1 MNKLANSTSPYLLQH
16 ANNPVNWY
24 PWVPEALAKAKAE
37 NKLILVSIGYS
48 ACHWCHVMEH
58 ESFEDKSVAAVMNEY
73 FVCIKVDREE
83 RPDVDQIYMSAVQL
97 MSGRGGWPLNCICLP
112 DQRPIYG
119 GTYFRKNDW
128 TSLLFNLA
136 DFYKQKP
143 EEAED
148 YAVRL
153 TEGIQQYESIAF
165 IAEQPAY
172 TKTDIS
178 VIVENWKKY
187 FDPKEGGMGNAP
199 KFPMPNNW
207 QFLMRYAFLM
217 RDEAVAQQVKLTLHK
232 MAFGGI
238 YDHVGGGFARY
249 AVDGIWHVPHF
260 EKMLYDNSQLVSLYA
275 EAYSWQPNKLYQ
287 QIVNEIIAFITLE
300 LTSPE
305 GGFYSALDADSEG
318 VEGKFYTFTKA
329 DIDEILG
336 DDAQL
341 FCIYYHITKDGNWH
355 EEKTNVPFR
364 NEEDD
369 ALAEKLGLPVDTLLS
384 KIAAS
389 KQKVFDARAK
399 RIRPGLD
406 NKILASWNG
415 LMLKGLCDA
424 YRAFDQP
431 EFLALALKNAD
442 FILNGLITKAGI
454 LKRVYTADSTLSFGE
469 GRGEADE
476 ASIAKAGIL
485 KRVYTADSTLSF
497 GEGRGEANEASIAF
511 LDDYANVIDA
521 FIALYEVTFDEQWLQ
536 HAGKLADY
544 AITHYYDTANGIFF
558 YTADN
563 DEQLIARKSEVMDNV
578 TPASNSVM
586 ARVLKKLGLLFDH
599 EQYSAISAQLLRNIL
614 PHMAKYGSAYS
625 NWAMLLLDEIVG
637 VNEVAI
643 TGPDY
648 EKHRL
653 AIEKNYIPNK
663 IMLGGKKGSLP
674 LLQNRFGQVTQIF
687 ICKAKTCGL
696 PVDNT
701 ADAIKQIYG

>member
-1 MNKLANSTSPYLLQH
+1 MNKLANSSSPYLLQH

-24 PWVPEALAKAKAE
+24 PWGAEALAKAKAE

-58 ESFEDKSVAAVMNEY
+58 ESFEDESVAAVMNEY
-73 FVCIKVDREE
+73 FICIKVDREE

-143 EEAED
+143 DEAED

-153 TEGIQQYESIAF
+153 TEGIQQYESIPF
-165 IAEQPAY
+165 IAEQPDY
-172 TKTDIS
+172 SKTDIS

-187 FDPKEGGMGNAP
+187 FDTKEGGMGNAP

-207 QFLMRYAFLM
+207 QFLMRYSFLM
-217 RDEAVAQQVKLTLHK
+217 QDDALAQQVKLTLHK

-238 YDHVGGGFARY
+238 YDHIGGGFARY
-249 AVDGIWHVPHF
+249 AVDGVWHVPHF
-260 EKMLYDNSQLVSLYA
+260 EKMLYDNAQLVSLYA
-275 EAYSWQPNKLYQ
+275 EAYIWQPNKLYQ
-287 QIVNEIIAFITLE
+287 QIVNEIITFITLE

-318 VEGKFYTFTKA
+318 IEGKFYTFTKA

-355 EEKTNVPFR
+355 EEKTNVLFR

-369 ALAEKLGLPVDTLLS
+369 VLAEKLGLPLDSLLT

-389 KQKVFDARAK
+389 KQKVFDTRAK

-431 EFLALALKNAD
+431 EFLTLALKNAD
-442 FILNGLITKAGI
+442 FIITNQINAQSK
-454 LKRVYTADSTLSFGE
+454 LSRVYNKVDSLSFGD
-469 GRGEADE
+469 GRGEVD
-476 ASIAKAGIL
+476 
-485 KRVYTADSTLSF
+485 
-497 GEGRGEANEASIAF
+497 EASIAF
-511 LDDYANVIDA
+511 LDDYANVIDS
-521 FIALYEVTFDEQWLQ
+521 FIVLYEVTFEEQWLH
-536 HAGKLADY
+536 HARKLADY
-544 AITHYYDTANGIFF
+544 AIAHYYDTATGIFF

-563 DEQLIARKSEVMDNV
+563 DEQLIARKSEIMDNV

-599 EQYSAISAQLLRNIL
+599 EQYSAISAQLMRNIL

-625 NWAMLLLDEIVG
+625 NWAMLLLDEIFG

-643 TGPDY
+643 TGPDF
-648 EKHRL
+648 EKHRI

-674 LLQNRFGQVTQIF
+674 LLHGRLADATRIYV
-687 ICKAKTCGL
+687 CRDKTCGL
-696 PVDNT
+696 PAENIEG
-701 ADAIKQIYG
+701 ALKQITN